1 MATFREFIKSIQS
14 DGNDGQAFEH
24 FCKWFLLNDPYWKTQ
39 VDKAWL
45 WDEWPERWGPDCGI
59 DLIFKHKNGELWA
72 VQAKCYDE
80 KYSVSKADMD
90 TFLAESNRA
99 VIQHR
104 LLLASTNGMSSNGKR
119 AYAGQEKPVTLYMLK
134 DFEAAQVEYPSHIS
148 DLASAAPK
156 AKPTPDPHQVRAI
169 DEVVLKI

>member
-1 MATFREFIKSIQS
+1 MAAFREFIRSIQA

-59 DLIFKHKNGELWA
+59 DLIFKHKNGETWA

-80 KYSVSKADMD
+80 RHSASKADMD
-90 TFLAESNRA
+90 TFLTESNRA

-104 LLLASTNGMSSNGKR
+104 LLLASTNGMSSNGER
-119 AYAGQEKPVTLYMLK
+119 ACWSCPAYVPVSQLIYAA
-134 DFEAAQVEYPSHIS
+134 FRSN
-148 DLASAAPK
+148 
-156 AKPTPDPHQVRAI
+156 AKGLFPPN
-169 DEVVLKI
+169 DECRRLGL

>member
-1 MATFREFIKSIQS
+1 MTSFNEFIRSIQT

-59 DLIFKHKNGELWA
+59 DLIFKHKSGETWA

-90 TFLAESNRA
+90 TLD
-99 VIQHR
+99 
-104 LLLASTNGMSSNGKR
+104 MSR
-119 AYAGQEKPVTLYMLK
+119 F
-134 DFEAAQVEYPSHIS
+134 D
-148 DLASAAPK
+148 AAPLIAFIA
-156 AKPTPDPHQVRAI
+156 AKETDYGNETDGRIPG
-169 DEVVLKI
+169 